1 MPHTSKPANLGV
13 VAQDEGPALQ
23 VAGGAEAGHGGVGYR
38 RAAAL
43 DDEEGK
49 TGADLF
55 KSNES

>member
-23 VAGGAEAGHGGVGYR
+23 IAGRAEAGHGGIGHSGV
-38 RAAAL
+38 AAL